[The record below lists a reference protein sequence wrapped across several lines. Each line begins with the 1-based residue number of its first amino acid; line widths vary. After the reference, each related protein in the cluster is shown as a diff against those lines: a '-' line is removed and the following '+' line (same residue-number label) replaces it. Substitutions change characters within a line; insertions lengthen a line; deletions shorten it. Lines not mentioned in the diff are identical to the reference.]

1 MNKQEILD
9 LSNGDLQIMAAELL
23 GWTTGKTASEFV
35 STSPKMD
42 QTRTC
47 GIHNWDERQAKIDVL
62 YPDYPNII
70 GDAMRDLFESVYSGK
85 IKGGAWVLGTVHGG
99 LDCAHACLMWKEKG
113 FTKFRPLKVEVT
125 RRRGEMARAI
135 TDAWVCAMMGV
146 SDETV

>member
-1 MNKQEILD
+1 MTRDEVMAMTDEELRIK
-9 LSNGDLQIMAAELL
+9 AAELV
-23 GWTTGKTASEFV
+23 GWAELPEPMCAKQGLAVTNLYS
-35 STSPKMD
+35 
-42 QTRTC
+42 QTYFYWQK
-47 GIHNWDERQAKIDVL
+47 GDEYAEDI
-62 YPDYPNII
+62 PDYPNDI
-70 GDAMRDLFESVYSGK
+70 AAAWELFESIYVKGGK